1 MARAFFTGLPAAL
14 RAIRR
19 ARRAADD
26 ARRPALEEWAKD
38 TRDTAKGF
46 AGVLTG
52 QLRRDIS
59 YRMLN
64 DANANVGVYG
74 PSRRYAG
81 YQEKGTSK
89 MRAQPFMRPAFARH
103 RNDLSRRYRREFR
116 LRARF

>member
-1 MARAFFTGLPAAL
+1 MARGFVSGLGDAL
-14 RAIRR
+14 RALRR

-26 ARRPALEEWAKD
+26 ARRPALESWAKD
-38 TRDTAKGF
+38 TRDTAKGL
-46 AGVLTG
+46 VRVRTG
-52 QLRRDIS
+52 KLRGDID
-59 YRMLN
+59 YRMIN

-74 PSRRYAG
+74 PSRSYAG

-89 MRAQPFMRPAFARH
+89 MRAQPFMRPAFAAH